1 MEILHLVHAAHRLR
15 IGKIKQRVK
24 VKPCSEPSQPSCS
37 SYLLKDGPLDVIDFK
52 VNSNAREGC
61 EDVGEED
68 DAVGLERVPRLE
80 GDFNN
85 QLGGL

>member
-1 MEILHLVHAAHRLR
+1 MVKSNRGSKSSPVQSLRSRHA
-15 IGKIKQRVK
+15 
-24 VKPCSEPSQPSCS
+24 